1 MKIPRR
7 IKEMLVLGLFSYII
21 VSSIIEYVN
30 TNDSLNLIVPG
41 VLVIAILIELASRYF
56 GAGQRKGVKTKR

>member
-7 IKEMLVLGLFSYII
+7 IKELLALLLFIFII
-21 VSSIIEYVN
+21 VSSVLEYVN